1 MTVPHHIR
9 VTDLGTIYGE
19 TLALPQCCWN
29 WRRVNLGLHLFSQAL
44 PLRTSPISTSSIS
57 TSPISTSNPPSG
69 AGENLYSSWRKPLD
83 FLVSGLKRT
92 FEVWF
97 TFFFFLFLF
106 LVHWNERDSDIRTA
120 WMSLSSSKDFPEASL
135 HISISEARYWGAS
148 NSEAAGWLQG
158 TPPHHPPA
166 RGTLEVGETY
176 AGDTQLYPVRS
187 QHLRG
192 SDQFSCTRLGK
203 PLWKQVWPWVGG
215 GGQKEHLGPAWGFSS
230 PTVKIL
236 QTWWFC
242 LGGSISIFLGAQKGD

>member
-1 MTVPHHIR
+1 MSWQVADAQKEVLNNVHSFPMWSKVEYLLLH
-9 VTDLGTIYGE
+9 DSKNQPGSNEEWSYATIFTISPTFMQWRTKKFRRKK
-19 TLALPQCCWN
+19 TLRFSCKWTKKN
-29 WRRVNLGLHLFSQAL
+29 FWGLIHL
-44 PLRTSPISTSSIS
+44 
-57 TSPISTSNPPSG
+57 
-69 AGENLYSSWRKPLD
+69 
-83 FLVSGLKRT
+83 
-92 FEVWF
+92 
-97 TFFFFLFLF
+97 FFFLFLF

-120 WMSLSSSKDFPEASL
+120 WMSLSTSKDFPEASL

-148 NSEAAGWLQG
+148 NSEAAGWPQG

-230 PTVKIL
+230 PTVKIV

-242 LGGSISIFLGAQKGD
+242 LCGSISVFLGAQKGD